1 MRNLN
6 QEEIKKLEMQNCIAD
21 DWSKIQVNEEFN
33 IKYVSNVRFH
43 GNIRIGKLN
52 GNIKYSEKIEKH
64 SSIRNADI
72 FNCEIGNNV
81 YISDVKLLSN
91 YKIGDQAIIE
101 NVGQLSVEGE
111 STFGNGYELEIL
123 NEGGGRELKIFNTL
137 TSQIAYMLVLYRHDT
152 ELINSIEKMVDKFVE
167 NVKSNIGTIGKN
179 SKILNTKK
187 ITNVKVGSSAIISNV
202 TELFNGTIVSNTEA
216 PVIIGN
222 GVIAKNF
229 IINSGSKIDD
239 NVIIDGCFIG
249 QSVKLGKQYSA
260 ENSAFFANCEG
271 YHGEACSIFAG
282 PYTVTHHKS
291 TLLIAGLFSFFNA
304 GSGTNQSNHM
314 YKLGP
319 LHQGIVER
327 GAKTGSFSYMLWP
340 SRVGAFTAV
349 IGKHYANFDTTDFPF
364 SYINEVDGKSILTP
378 AMNLLSVGTMRDSE
392 KWPNRDKRTD
402 SNKLDL
408 INFELF
414 NPYTIGKVLNGHN
427 KLLEF
432 VEKTDKKKNH
442 VNYNG
447 VKIPRLLLKTTAKYY
462 KLAIDIFIG
471 QSVMKKLD
479 KVNLQNFEEVKKI
492 FNKDGNLNSWFDM
505 SGLLISE
512 ESSEKLQTKIKNNEI
527 QNIDEL
533 SNEFVKIFNN
543 YSDEEW
549 LWTLGLIKKYLEID
563 PKNITADDLVNIIQ
577 KWKKSSLKLNKM
589 VGMDATKEFNV
600 ITKIGFGIDGSDE
613 EKDADFE
620 AVRGTYENNKFV
632 KQLGEKAIEIV
643 TKAEKIIGMISRK

>member
-442 VNYNG
+442 VNCNG

-492 FNKDGNLNSWFDM
+492 FDKDGNLNSWFDM

-632 KQLGEKAIEIV
+632 KQLGEKAIEIG

>member
-6 QEEIKKLEMQNCIAD
+6 QEEIKQLEMQNCIAD
-21 DWSKIQVNEEFN
+21 DWSKIQVDEEFD
-33 IKYVSNVRFH
+33 IKYVNNVRFH

-52 GNIKYSEKIEKH
+52 STVKYSEGIEKH
-64 SSIRNADI
+64 SIIRNADI
-72 FNCEIGNNV
+72 FNSEIGNNV
-81 YISDVKLLSN
+81 YISDVRLLSN
-91 YKIGDQAIIE
+91 YKIGDQTIIE

-123 NEGGGRELKIFNTL
+123 NEGGGRELKMFDTL
-137 TSQIAYMLVLYRHDT
+137 TSQIAYLLVLYRHDT
-152 ELINSIEKMVDKFVE
+152 KLTNSIEKMVDEFVE
-167 NVKSNIGTIGKN
+167 NVKSNIGTIGEN

-187 ITNVKVGSSAIISNV
+187 ITNVKVGSSAIISNAM
-202 TELFNGTIVSNTEA
+202 ELFNGTIVSNAEA
-216 PVIIGN
+216 SVIVGN

-229 IINSGSKIDD
+229 IINSGTKIDD

-249 QSVKLGKQYSA
+249 QSVKLGRQYSA

-349 IGKHYANFDTTDFPF
+349 IGKHYSNFDTTDFPF

-378 AMNLLSVGTMRDSE
+378 AMNLLSVGTTRDSE
-392 KWPNRDKRTD
+392 KWPSRDKRTD
-402 SNKLDL
+402 PNKLDL

-432 VEKTDKKKNH
+432 VEKTDKKRDH

-479 KVNLQNFEEVKKI
+479 KVNLQNFEEVKKL

-512 ESSEKLQTKIKNNEI
+512 RSSKKLQTKIKNNEI
-527 QNIDEL
+527 QNIDKL

-563 PKNITADDLVNIIQ
+563 PENITAEDLVNIIQ

-613 EKDADFE
+613 GRDADFE
-620 AVRGTYENNKFV
+620 AVRGTYEDNKFV
-632 KQLGEKAIEIV
+632 KQLLEKKPKIEAE
-643 TKAEKIIGMISRK
+643 AEK